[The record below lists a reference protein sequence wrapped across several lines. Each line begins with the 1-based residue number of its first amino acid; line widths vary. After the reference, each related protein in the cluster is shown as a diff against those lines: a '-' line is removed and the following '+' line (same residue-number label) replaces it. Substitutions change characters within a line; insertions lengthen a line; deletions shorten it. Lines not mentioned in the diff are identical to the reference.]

1 MKNQEFCNYS
11 FKYYC
16 KNDKCLGQDFDFIS
30 EWIDL
35 VDNVDEFNAVEKNRI
50 PLFLGSE
57 PELLPAVLSEENL
70 HLKSPVIAILKNM
83 IIVSNKVLG
92 LGFYSI
98 KPKTHRYFG

>member
-1 MKNQEFCNYS
+1 MTLYHLEEILNNGKPTLEWIHDFMKNQEFCNYR

-16 KNDKCLGQDFDFIS
+16 KNGKCLGQDFDFIS

-57 PELLPAVLSEENL
+57 PELLP
-70 HLKSPVIAILKNM
+70 
-83 IIVSNKVLG
+83 
-92 LGFYSI
+92 
-98 KPKTHRYFG
+98 